1 MFVIVVKSCFAD
13 SHSGHMGKGIFEIKA
28 VQIWDKWADQTLHV
42 EMDGFFKDNSK
53 HIKGMHALQNKYI
66 KSIMYLYKLCGY
78 LFFHIVYNFQSCV
91 HNHIVEIHLRWTC
104 STMK

>member
-1 MFVIVVKSCFAD
+1 
-13 SHSGHMGKGIFEIKA
+13 MGKGIFKIKA
-28 VQIWDKWADQTLHV
+28 VQTWDKTSGQIKLLHV

-53 HIKGMHALQNKYI
+53 YIKGMHALPNKYI
-66 KSIMYLYKLCGY
+66 KSTMYLYKLCGY